1 MPAPLFE
8 RVADKLGLPADR
20 SEKLVRA
27 MIREIRKRANQG
39 QGVRVPNLG
48 SFSVEDGRLTFHPE
62 PSLARSV
69 NQRFEGLAEETVALP
84 EVEESAQT
92 GEGPTTITRGF
103 DMGAWDPLDTGGA
116 SSNSGRSPSS
126 NGGADTDEF
135 QAPPDTDEF
144 QAPPDTDEFEAPDTG
159 ESDAAAEGAVAEGE
173 ASGSDASKQERGSTG
188 TERSSNGDSGQTS
201 WDVGGARPVS
211 GASADVSSGEN
222 LSGEETSGDARPEGS
237 SDDSFSPSRFRGE
250 EPSEIDEPDFDASA
264 PPQVSDHR
272 PSDPMDDDPHDGTG
286 FRTAS
291 GDTEGDSSQ
300 DTSDRDT
307 SDRDTPSEMSAS
319 DRGERDDDED
329 DEPNIWSSESAW
341 DFSTVTSE
349 DVEDDDEFDLDDGDD
364 ASSMSKDEDTSDDK
378 EPEYVSYRPPDADEQ
393 AADER
398 PARSIFDFDSEAA
411 QEKKEAPKTTKLDA
425 SEIQNLD
432 QDRTQQESKQGAG
445 GEDGSSG
452 SRSAATTVTVVVL
465 VVLAMMGGWI
475 VLGHQ
480 GIVPPPS
487 RTLGLSDGLT
497 EPADPDATGGDE
509 STSTSDATGDDTGDA
524 TGEPSDEDVATTST
538 TPSEGDDAASPS
550 ATDSGADDGAST
562 ASRGFDRSA
571 GGFTIAVASRETE
584 SQARA
589 LVDQFRRNLSDTNL
603 RIDIVVGESGG
614 TTRYRVGV
622 GQFSTRAEANS
633 MRNEMQGRLPD
644 GAWPVAIE

>member
-1 MPAPLFE
+1 
-8 RVADKLGLPADR
+8 
-20 SEKLVRA
+20 
-27 MIREIRKRANQG
+27 MIREIRKRADQG

-48 SFSVEDGRLTFHPE
+48 SFSVEDGRLTFNPE

-84 EVEESAQT
+84 EVEESAQM

-116 SSNSGRSPSS
+116 SSNSGRSQSS

-159 ESDAAAEGAVAEGE
+159 EFDATADEAKAEE
-173 ASGSDASKQERGSTG
+173 ASGPDASEQEPESTG

-237 SDDSFSPSRFRGE
+237 SDDSFSPARFRGE
-250 EPSEIDEPDFDASA
+250 EPPETTEPDIDASA
-264 PPQVSDHR
+264 PLEVSDHR
-272 PSDPMDDDPHDGTG
+272 PSDPVDDDPYDGTG

-300 DTSDRDT
+300 NTSDRDT
-307 SDRDTPSEMSAS
+307 SDQDTPSEMSAS

-349 DVEDDDEFDLDDGDD
+349 DVEDNDEFDLDDGDD
-364 ASSMSKDEDTSDDK
+364 ASSMSEDEDTSDDK

-393 AADER
+393 AAEEQ
-398 PARSIFDFDSEAA
+398 PTRSIFDFDSEEAK
-411 QEKKEAPKTTKLDA
+411 EEKEAPKTTKLDA

-432 QDRTQQESKQGAG
+432 QDRKQQESKQGAG
-445 GEDGSSG
+445 GEDGSSS
-452 SRSAATTVTVVVL
+452 SRSAATTVTVVAL
-465 VVLAMMGGWI
+465 LILAMIGGWI
-475 VLGHQ
+475 VLGQQ

-487 RTLGLSDGLT
+487 RTLGLSNSLT
-497 EPADPDATGGDE
+497 DPAATGGNE
-509 STSTSDATGDDTGDA
+509 STSTADATGDA
-524 TGEPSDEDVATTST
+524 AGEPSGEDIAAPPTTSPET
-538 TPSEGDDAASPS
+538 DDASSPS
-550 ATDSGADDGAST
+550 VRNSGTDAADDGAST
-562 ASRGFDRSA
+562 GSRGFDRSA

-603 RIDIVVGESGG
+603 RVDVVVGESSG

-622 GQFSTRAEANS
+622 GQFSTRAEATNV
-633 MRNEMQGRLPD
+633 RNEMQSRLPD
-644 GAWPVAIE
+644 GAWPVSIE